1 MMLRDTS
8 VRLAS
13 VALVA
18 ALAICC
24 AALPLHAG
32 TVGKLAGVVVDPKK
46 QPLEGANVILVGVP
60 LGAATDAAGH
70 YVILNVPAGTYSVR
84 VALLGYAA
92 TTVQSVAI
100 SADQTTTLNVTLT
113 ESAVQMKEVVVT
125 AKRPVVELGLT

>member
-1 MMLRDTS
+1 SMMLRDTLD
-8 VRLAS
+8 RLAS

-32 TVGKLAGVVVDPKK
+32 TVGKLTGVVLDSKK
-46 QPLEGANVILVGVP
+46 HPLEFANVILVGVP
-60 LGAATDAAGH
+60 LGAVTDTAGR
-70 YVILNVPAGTYSVR
+70 YTILNVPAGTYSVK
-84 VALLGYAA
+84 VALLGYAP
-92 TTVQSVAI
+92 TTVQSVAV

-125 AKRPVVELGLT
+125 A